1 MEKEKIEI
9 EAQKKL
15 IDIIFKNRSAATLP
29 SSSTLLGG
37 SDEQIVT
44 PVSAFNENNL
54 VINPVNLLE
63 SIGSSGSTISIT
75 PKNTILPTAAKV
87 QN

>member
-29 SSSTLLGG
+29 SSTLLGG